1 MAVFSRYNPR
11 GVGRGSVL
19 LQAHP
24 NAEPVPWKPHATV
37 TRTDPNWGGAGRVH
51 RVGPH
56 ERAGLFKPTNLGERK
71 LRFERRRG
79 GSFDELGMRRRLW
92 RLWRMP
98 RDAARERREQGSKV
112 IPCN

>member
-24 NAEPVPWKPHATV
+24 NAEPVPWKPHQTN
-37 TRTDPNWGGAGRVH
+37 TRIDPNWGGAGRVH

-56 ERAGLFKPTNLGERK
+56 ERSGNFMLKSTLGTWVNGDFDNSSVAAAPTMSSGCGGGCGGCGGNKGLPLGTSVN
-71 LRFERRRG
+71 RG
-79 GSFDELGMRRRLW
+79 
-92 RLWRMP
+92 
-98 RDAARERREQGSKV
+98 AK
-112 IPCN
+112 

>member
-56 ERAGLFKPTNLGERK
+56 ERAGLFKPTNSQLGTWVNGN
-71 LRFERRRG
+71 FDSSGVAAAPSMSSGCG
-79 GSFDELGMRRRLW
+79 GGCGGCGGCQGMPL
-92 RLWRMP
+92 
-98 RDAARERREQGSKV
+98 ANGVNKGAK
-112 IPCN
+112 